1 MEIPPQAPPKLRV
14 AAYVDATEEHF
25 EPHAVSRV
33 DAFEKAVAAAPNLE
47 IQAHVVRNGT
57 SAGTKLARGLGY
69 LAMHVAPP
77 VLGQAVFGLPGML
90 AGAAVTAY
98 LVYKGYTLEAGK
110 NLGGAFHQPFTTPG
124 PFWKG
129 TRTYEIVADQTD
141 GIDSRVI
148 SQSDSVRPAT
158 PGELSAFVTQHLEP
172 GQTNVLYIAG
182 HGWGPWKVA
191 SMHTTALA
199 VAVEKSQ
206 VKPDLVVFESC
217 LMGNLEALSLLRQHA
232 SVAVVSE
239 ELMVA
244 GGLGAGQLPIKSM
257 LARAA
262 REGGSPHEMG
272 QRMVEVARQAGVP
285 TLAAVDLKGLDRL
298 LGELDDL
305 AQAALKDLPTR
316 REALREALQA
326 SQKVPQIDHELG
338 GTADFADLGDFLKRL
353 KALGLPA
360 DEAVQALGEAVLAH
374 TAGPGNEAT
383 TGLSFCT
390 RIPKGGEAIYAGL
403 PLPGSF
409 RKLVGE
415 LTTP

>member
-1 MEIPPQAPPKLRV
+1 MEIPPQTPPRVRV
-14 AAYVDATEEHF
+14 AAYLDATEEHF
-25 EPHAVSRV
+25 EPHAVGRV

-57 SAGTKLARGLGY
+57 SAGTKLLRGLGY

-77 VLGQAVFGLPGML
+77 VLGNSLFGLPGL
-90 AGAAVTAY
+90 VLGGAVSAY
-98 LVYKGYTLEAGK
+98 LVYQGYTLEAGK
-110 NLGGAFHQPFTTPG
+110 NLGGAFHQPFASPG

-129 TRTYEIVADQTD
+129 TRTYEIVPDQSD
-141 GIDSRVI
+141 GIDSRVL

-158 PGELSAFVTQHLEP
+158 PEELSGFVKEQLEP

-191 SMHTTALA
+191 SMHTTSLA
-199 VAVEKSQ
+199 AAVEKSGAR
-206 VKPDLVVFESC
+206 PDLVVFESC
-217 LMGNLEALSLLRQHA
+217 LMGNLEALSLLRDKA

-244 GGLGAGQLPIKSM
+244 GGMGAGQLPIKAM
-257 LARAA
+257 LAQAA
-262 REGGSPHEMG
+262 RQGGTPQEMG
-272 QRMVEVARQAGVP
+272 QRMVAVARQAGVP
-285 TLAAVDLKGLDRL
+285 TLAAVDLQALDGLL
-298 LGELDDL
+298 SQLDGL
-305 AQAALKDLPTR
+305 AQAALQQLPTR

-326 SQKVPQIDHELG
+326 SAKVPQIDHELG

-360 DEAVQALGEAVLAH
+360 EEAEKALRKAVLAH
-374 TAGPGNEAT
+374 TAGPGHEAT

-390 RIPKGGEAIYAGL
+390 RIPKGGEEIYAGL
-403 PLPGSF
+403 PLPESL

-415 LTTP
+415 LI